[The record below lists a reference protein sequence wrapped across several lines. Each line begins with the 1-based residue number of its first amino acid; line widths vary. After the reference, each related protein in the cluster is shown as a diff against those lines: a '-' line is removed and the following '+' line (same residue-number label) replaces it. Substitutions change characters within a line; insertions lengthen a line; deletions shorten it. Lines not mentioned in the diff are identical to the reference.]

1 MPNETEHDDDELHS
15 GRDTPST
22 ASPPREGS
30 PGISD
35 EYTNGVEHERVG
47 NGTANGKLQASAQKI
62 DWEIPRKVLHSSIG
76 VYLAAH

>member
-1 MPNETEHDDDELHS
+1 MPNENEHDDDELLS

-30 PGISD
+30 P
-35 EYTNGVEHERVG
+35 EYTNGADHQTNGRVG
-47 NGTANGKLQASAQKI
+47 NGNGNGKVQVPAKKI

-76 VYLAAH
+76 A